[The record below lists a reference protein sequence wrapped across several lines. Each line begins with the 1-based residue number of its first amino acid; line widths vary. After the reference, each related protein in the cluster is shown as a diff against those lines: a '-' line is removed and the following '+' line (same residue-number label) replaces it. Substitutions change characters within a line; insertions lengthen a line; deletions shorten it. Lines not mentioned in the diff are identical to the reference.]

1 MTLDR
6 SGWNQERMPEKH
18 PDRAFW
24 ERLKFETNNAYEAFK
39 IYRDLPLSKRK
50 QTEVARRL
58 GKSPA
63 TVHKW
68 AKKYLWT
75 ARVEAK
81 DAEEERREALEV
93 SEDRRRM
100 YKRHANVSRLFQNKV
115 LERLQNLNPAEL
127 TPNQLAQWFEVSAK
141 IERQA
146 MGDST
151 ETIEHVMSG
160 AGSRNEN
167 DLTGAIF
174 DNPDLAELA
183 VRFMEQAG
191 LSEDEPSGSS

>member
-6 SGWNQERMPEKH
+6 SGWNQERQPEKH

-24 ERLKFETNNAYEAFK
+24 ERLKWETNSAYEAFK
-39 IYRDLPLSKRK
+39 IYRELPLSKRK

-58 GKSPA
+58 GKSPSV
-63 TVHKW
+63 VHKW
-68 AKKYLWT
+68 AKLYMWT

-115 LERLQNLNPAEL
+115 LERLQSLNPAEL

-174 DNPDLAELA
+174 DNPELAELA